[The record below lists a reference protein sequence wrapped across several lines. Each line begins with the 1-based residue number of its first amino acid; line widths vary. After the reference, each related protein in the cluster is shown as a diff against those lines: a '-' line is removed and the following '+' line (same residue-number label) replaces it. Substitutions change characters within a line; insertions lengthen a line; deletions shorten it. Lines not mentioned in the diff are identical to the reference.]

1 MMNMIEI
8 DGYRAIIQYDPDI
21 EMFRGEFTD
30 INGGADFYS
39 DDVAGLKREAA
50 KSLQA
55 FLDMCREDGVE
66 SRRQF
71 SGRFNLRLPP
81 ALHESI
87 VVASAAEGMSL
98 NRWVSKELS
107 ASTNESRTAQTTTS
121 AVERST
127 NNKGDRIGTKA
138 IDWAVLHLQKHG
150 DTDIFPVPFEYQ
162 MMGDL
167 TLRKHARDVDLT
179 SYDARGLSTFLVP
192 KDETGF
198 RISHQLDPLD
208 ALVYT
213 ASVYEMSSVIERG
226 RADISRRVACSY
238 RIQSTESGDFFPADN
253 GWHDYFVRSRDLASS
268 YPYVLHVDIAAFYN
282 HIYHHRLQGALEEVG
297 VSFLRSKNIERFL
310 GKFTARQSRGIP
322 IGPTASHVLAEVC
335 LNDVDQFL
343 EDKGYDYTRYADNFR
358 IFVDDRRSARCA
370 LHHLVRYLYT
380 AHRLTVQESK
390 TLLQPADEFLV
401 SRLED
406 PQRKEEEEQERALQ
420 DLIDSVR
427 DASGYADIDVDSLGE
442 DAPHEALRHALTEL
456 FQEALDRDPVRT
468 GMARHILRRA
478 RSMRTRTLYPLVMSH
493 LEYLVP
499 VFRDVCLYILATFPR
514 NQIHARRVGDKLRE
528 FALESD
534 YSCSFVR
541 MWVLHVLQE
550 RPAASSYVDAVLL
563 AQSAEQDLGIRPL
576 ALLARAFGRTSW
588 VREQKEKVMTLPPW
602 DRRAV
607 IYAGQI
613 LPTDERRHWLRI
625 VKGKGD
631 LLDNVIANRLLALS

>member
-1 MMNMIEI
+1 MMNMMTI

-21 EMFRGEFTD
+21 EMFRGEFID
-30 INGGADFYS
+30 INGGADYYS

-71 SGRFNLRLPP
+71 SGRFNLRIPS

-107 ASTNESRTAQTTTS
+107 ASTNESRTSQTTTS

-127 NNKGDRIGTKA
+127 NNERDRIGTKA
-138 IDWAVLHLQKHG
+138 IDWAILHLQKHG

-162 MMGDL
+162 MIGDL
-167 TLRKHARDVDLT
+167 TLRKYARAVDLT
-179 SYDARGLSTFLVP
+179 SYDAKDLRIFLVP
-192 KDETGF
+192 KDENGF
-198 RISHQLDPLD
+198 RVSHQLDPLD

-238 RIQSTESGDFFPADN
+238 RIQSTETGDFFPADN
-253 GWHDYFVRSRDLASS
+253 GWQDYFVRSHDLARSHA
-268 YPYVLHVDIAAFYN
+268 YVLHVDIAAFYN
-282 HIYHHRLQGALEEVG
+282 QIYHHRLQGALEEVG
-297 VSFLRSKNIERFL
+297 VSFPRSKNIERFL

-322 IGPTASHVLAEVC
+322 IGPTASHVLAEAC

-343 EDKGYDYTRYADNFR
+343 EDKGYEFTRYADNFR
-358 IFVDDRRSARCA
+358 IFVDDRRSARRA
-370 LHHLVRYLYT
+370 LHHLIHYLYT

-390 TLLQPADEFLV
+390 TLLQPSDEFFV

-406 PQRKEEEEQERALQ
+406 PQRKEEEQQERALEE
-420 DLIDSVR
+420 LIDSVR

-442 DAPHEALRHALTEL
+442 DAPHEALRQTLIEL
-456 FQEALDRDPVRT
+456 FREALDCDPVRT
-468 GMARHILRRA
+468 GMARHVLRRA
-478 RSMRTRTLYPLVMSH
+478 RSIRTRSLYPLVMSN
-493 LEYLVP
+493 LESLVP
-499 VFRDVCLYILATFPR
+499 VFRDVCLYILATLPKKDIR
-514 NQIHARRVGDKLRE
+514 ARRVGDELRE

-541 MWVLHVLQE
+541 MWVLHVLQAK
-550 RPAASSYVDAVLL
+550 PAASSYADAVSLG
-563 AQSAEQDLGIRPL
+563 QSAEQDLGIRPL
-576 ALLARAFGRTSW
+576 ALLARAFNRASW

-607 IYAGQI
+607 IYAGKI
-613 LPTDERRHWLRI
+613 LPTDERRHWLRM
-625 VKGKGD
+625 VKEKGD
-631 LLDNVIANRLLALS
+631 VLDNVIADHLLATS